1 MNPPK
6 DLPHLAVSAETAD
19 VPKRVGVAATEV
31 DPPPARIEAPEIPEV
46 PEAPTRLGYR
56 IAKRTLDLTASS
68 IGLVVLSP
76 LFAGIAAAV
85 RLDSPGPI
93 LIRQERVGLG
103 GRPFACFKFRTMHVS
118 SDESAHRRH
127 VSRLIRENEAD
138 EATWLPIE
146 QDARVRR
153 LGAILRRSHLDEL
166 PQLIHIIRGDMS
178 LVGPR
183 PAIPY
188 EVELYQPWHLR
199 RMAVKPGLTGLWQV
213 SAWGK
218 LSFDEGV
225 KLDLDYI
232 ERRSL
237 GLDITIVLRTIW
249 QIVTR
254 RQF

>member
-6 DLPHLAVSAETAD
+6 ALPHLSVSADID
-19 VPKRVGVAATEV
+19 VAPGVGVVATT
-31 DPPPARIEAPEIPEV
+31 DRPPPASRAHV
-46 PEAPTRLGYR
+46 PEAPTARGYR
-56 IAKRTLDLTASS
+56 MAKRTLDIGASS

-76 LFAGIAAAV
+76 VLAGIAVAV

-93 LIRQERVGLG
+93 LFRQERLGLA
-103 GRPFACFKFRTMHVS
+103 GRPFACFKFRTMHVA

-127 VSRLIRENEAD
+127 VSRLIRENEA
-138 EATWLPIE
+138 EEGTWLPIE
-146 QDARVRR
+146 RDARVTR
-153 LGAILRRSHLDEL
+153 LGAVLRRSHLDEL
-166 PQLIHIIRGDMS
+166 PQLLNILRGEMS

-188 EVELYQPWHLR
+188 EVELYQPWHLAR
-199 RMAVKPGLTGLWQV
+199 LAVKPGLTGLWQV

-225 KLDLDYI
+225 RLDLDYI
-232 ERRSL
+232 ERRSFA
-237 GLDITIVLRTIW
+237 LDVKIVLRTIW
-249 QIVTR
+249 QIVTG